1 MTPWFRP
8 VWDQLTAG
16 YANAPD
22 LAADC
27 IAEIEKAYGGRKRHY
42 HNATHILTLLEFSRE
57 YRAELK
63 APQLVD
69 WAIVYHDIIYNVVRK
84 DNEAKSAAV
93 AVKRLTQ
100 LGMDHYEAGLVKLYI
115 EATLQHRIPDGL
127 QHAEDLALFLDF
139 DMAILGAPW
148 EEYQAYTE
156 QVRKEYAIY
165 PDLLYKPG
173 RRKFLEQSLT
183 APALFQTAEFRAR
196 FDAQARSNIQKE
208 LQYLCGK

>member
-1 MTPWFRP
+1 MTSWFRP

-22 LAADC
+22 LADKC
-27 IAEIEKAYGGRKRHY
+27 IAEVEKAYGGPRRHY
-42 HNATHILTLLEFSRE
+42 HNGRHILTLLSFSEE
-57 YRAELK
+57 YRNQLK
-63 APQLVD
+63 APLLVD
-69 WAIVYHDIIYNVVRK
+69 WAIVYHDIVYNVLRK
-84 DNEAKSAAV
+84 DNEPKSAAV

-115 EATLQHRIPDGL
+115 EATRLHQVPEGL
-127 QHAEDLALFLDF
+127 EHAEDLAFFLDF

-148 EEYQAYTE
+148 EEYLAYTQ

-173 RRKFLEQSLT
+173 RRKFLQQSLE
-183 APALFQTAEFRAR
+183 APALFQTAGFRAR
-196 FDAQARSNIQKE
+196 FDAQARSNIQQE
-208 LQYLCGK
+208 LQYLCGN